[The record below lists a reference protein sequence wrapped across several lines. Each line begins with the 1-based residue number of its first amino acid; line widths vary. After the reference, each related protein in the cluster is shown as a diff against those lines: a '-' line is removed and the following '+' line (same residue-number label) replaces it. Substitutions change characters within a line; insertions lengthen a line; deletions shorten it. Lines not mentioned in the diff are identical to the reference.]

1 MVLLVASA
9 SLRDKPGYA
18 YFAVA
23 KAGPRVIAQSMA
35 PEYGPARPAR
45 RSGRD
50 RWPYRRWSVYTRLRA
65 FAFSVPDPCPWMG
78 ARSALYAGQIGRWR
92 EACDSSA
99 IGARLTSVYM
109 RLNRSIYSDVIQSSR
124 LRFYELGSLNPYA
137 VPPFNRWSPPCRP
150 N

>member
-18 YFAVA
+18 HFAVA

-35 PEYGPARPAR
+35 PEYGPRDLRVARVAIGGRIDGDPSTRDSAPS
-45 RSGRD
+45 RS
-50 RWPYRRWSVYTRLRA
+50 A
-65 FAFSVPDPCPWMG
+65 FRIHAPGWG

-99 IGARLTSVYM
+99 IGARLTSMYM
-109 RLNRSIYSDVIQSSR
+109 RLNRRIYSDVIQSSR
-124 LRFYELGSLNPYA
+124 LRFYALGSLNP
-137 VPPFNRWSPPCRP
+137 
-150 N
+150 